1 MGNNKS
7 INSSSA
13 NHINKTAPTSTN
25 NNNNETK
32 QPKVKETKKNRAN
45 DNKENILKTNKP
57 TKKDEQIMPQ
67 ILVESEYTNINEY
80 SESIPKPTNTEQTQP
95 ESAEPSTKRFVEESF
110 YESTID
116 MDYNTSAPASLSA
129 KQPTAIATYVSIDEE
144 ELKRLNLHDSDNLL
158 YSQVNVSKAH
168 KSSQVQLEQSS
179 GGQFKKNKAKKFFN
193 FNKPKAN
200 APKSETK
207 PSKETIS
214 VQPPVV
220 EQPELPKKCFDP
232 TQEFIQQQNKNS
244 ETASNG
250 NGEIYQDS
258 MLNRLDE
265 SVVSSGNE
273 NNDAQ
278 NRIAP
283 NRLG

>member
-13 NHINKTAPTSTN
+13 NHINKTAPTSTTITTT
-25 NNNNETK
+25 NNNETK
-32 QPKVKETKKNRAN
+32 PKTKDTKKNRAN
-45 DNKENILKTNKP
+45 DNKENILKTSKP
-57 TKKDEQIMPQ
+57 TKKDEHIPQ
-67 ILVESEYTNINEY
+67 ILESEYTNINEY
-80 SESIPKPTNTEQTQP
+80 SESIPKPANTETSKLEQTQP
-95 ESAEPSTKRFVEESF
+95 ESEPNTKRFVEESF

-116 MDYNTSAPASLSA
+116 MDYTSAPSLSA
-129 KQPTAIATYVSIDEE
+129 KQPAIATYVSIDEE
-144 ELKRLNLHDSDNLL
+144 ELKRLNLHDSDLL

-168 KSSQVQLEQSS
+168 KSSQAPL
-179 GGQFKKNKAKKFFN
+179 GGQFKKNKTKKFFN

-200 APKSETK
+200 APKSEPK
-207 PSKETIS
+207 PSKET
-214 VQPPVV
+214 PPAV
-220 EQPELPKKCFDP
+220 EQLELPKKCFDP

-244 ETASNG
+244 ETASTG

-265 SVVSSGNE
+265 SGVSSENE
-273 NNDAQ
+273 NSDAQ
-278 NRIAP
+278 NRMAP